1 MKSTLDQIEDIRKN
15 GYSLDFSNVF
25 NHAFENYK
33 KIALYAGLILLV
45 FSILAFFLGGGILVA
60 LYGVEHFNEQFF
72 KNLQS
77 EQPDNT
83 ILIIY
88 TLVIAFVAAFLSPF
102 TAGFLKMADC
112 ADKDEAFNVSTIFSY
127 YTSRHFPKL
136 FAATLSI
143 SLLGGLIS
151 VGFSLLGIMFVDTLI
166 TIVIT
171 LFTTLTIPLIIFG
184 DLNAI
189 DAIKSSVMIVS
200 KQPFVILLLVIVGGL
215 ASMVGFIG
223 CCIGIVFTIPITYS
237 VNYAIYR
244 AIILNDEDENSID
257 SIGQSDS
264 Y

>member
-45 FSILAFFLGGGILVA
+45 FSILAFFLGGGLLVA
-60 LYGVEHFNEQFF
+60 LYGVEHFNKQFF
-72 KNLQS
+72 ENLQTQQTENS
-77 EQPDNT
+77 V
-83 ILIIY
+83 LLIY
-88 TLVIAFVAAFLSPF
+88 TLVIAVVAAFLSPF
-102 TAGFLKMADC
+102 TAGFIKMADC

-127 YTSRHFPKL
+127 YTSRHFANL
-136 FAATLSI
+136 FIAALSI

-151 VGFSLLGIMFVDTLI
+151 VAFNLIGIMFVDTII
-166 TIVIT
+166 TVVIT

-184 DLNAI
+184 DLNAV
-189 DAIKSSVMIVS
+189 DAIKSSVTIVS
-200 KQPFVILLLVIVGGL
+200 KQPFVILLLIIVGGL

-244 AIILNDEDENSID
+244 AIILTDDNEDSID
-257 SIGQSDS
+257 SIGQSDL
-264 Y
+264 